1 MIKIHLIVG
10 ARPNFMKMAPL
21 YRELS
26 LNQDR
31 YKPLIIH
38 TGQHYDEK
46 MSQLFFN
53 DLAMPKPSA
62 YLNVGSGTQ
71 GKQTARIIE
80 RYEDLILSNAMPDL
94 VIVAGDVN
102 STIACALVAKKLQ
115 IPVAHLEAGL
125 RSYDESMP
133 EEINRVLTDRVSD
146 ILLTPSLDANEN
158 LIKEGIKEEKIY
170 FVGNIMI
177 DSLIGH
183 QKKAELSNIIDTL
196 DINLAEGYTLVTLH
210 RPSNVD
216 EYDGLKM
223 LLTSLDEIGKKIK
236 IVFPMHPRTRKNIQ
250 GFGLSTFVN
259 SNKNLIVTEPLGYL
273 DFLKLEMNAKFIL
286 TDSGGIQEESTYFGV
301 PCLTLREN
309 TERPITIIEG
319 TNQLVDLNVE
329 SIVDSS
335 LEIIE
340 GKVKKGTIPKYW
352 DGKTAGRVVR
362 VLDKWFEKRKE
373 ATESI
378 KKIKVREDYE
388 DKGKDEGEKKN

>member
-1 MIKIHLIVG
+1 LGKIKNIHLIVG

-21 YRELS
+21 YKELS
-26 LNQDR
+26 LYEDK
-31 YKPLIIH
+31 YAPLLIH

-80 RYEDLILSNAMPDL
+80 RYEDLILTGDKPDL

-125 RSYDESMP
+125 RSYDEQMP
-133 EEINRVLTDRVSD
+133 EEINRVLTDRISD

-158 LIKEGIKEEKIY
+158 LIKEGINPEKIH

-177 DSLIGH
+177 DSLIRH
-183 QKKAELSNIIDTL
+183 QKKAELS
-196 DINLAEGYTLVTLH
+196 DIFDKLTMSQDESYALVTLH

-216 EYDGLKM
+216 ECDGLKM
-223 LLTSLDEIGKKIK
+223 LLTSLIEIGKHIK
-236 IVFPMHPRTRKNIQ
+236 IIFPMHPRTKKNIQ
-250 GFGLSTFVN
+250 NFGLSNYVN
-259 SNKNLIVTEPLGYL
+259 SSKNIIFTEPLGYF
-273 DFLKLEMNAKFIL
+273 DFLKLEMNAKLIL
-286 TDSGGIQEESTYFGV
+286 TDSGGVQEESTYFRV

-309 TERPITIIEG
+309 TERPITISEG
-319 TNQLVDLNVE
+319 TNQLVDLNVT
-329 SIVDSS
+329 SIVNKS
-335 LEIIE
+335 LEITE
-340 GKVKKGTIPKYW
+340 GKVKKGKIPKHW
-352 DGKTAGRVVR
+352 DGKTAERVVM
-362 VLDKWFEKRKE
+362 VLDKWFEERDK
-373 ATESI
+373 ATDSTEST
-378 KKIKVREDYE
+378 
-388 DKGKDEGEKKN
+388 EKL